1 MAEPTGAYTFDGLI
15 IRVAETIGISDYD
28 SAGLLG
34 AAGRGIAAIPTNA
47 NDLDKCKRAINDAI
61 KMFIADAPPTG
72 WFWMERIMSVTFS
85 VDGSGSD
92 NIDSDSSRYLL
103 AENFSGEVMGKIT
116 YAKDTDRGH
125 IIDWCNEG
133 HIRFLKETNEIDGYP
148 RLAAIRPYSPTGSA
162 LGSSRQFELVV
173 DPAPIAA
180 DTIEFP
186 YRIGF
191 NQLSVGTD
199 LHPAG
204 FRFDDSILAA
214 CKAQAEMEFD
224 DLSAGWV
231 ERYYSVA
238 LPNAIKIDNRSRPKK
253 LTRRHVLERTW
264 NEVEFFSNGVQV
276 DV

>member
-1 MAEPTGAYTFDGLI
+1 MAEPTGAYTFNDLI
-15 IRVAETIGISDYD
+15 IRVSEFIGISDYD
-28 SAGLLG
+28 TAGSSG
-34 AAGRGIAAIPTNA
+34 TAGRGIAAIPEDA
-47 NDLDKCKRAINDAI
+47 HDLDKVQRCINDAI

-72 WFWMERIMSVTFS
+72 WFWMERIMSITFS
-85 VDGSGSD
+85 IDGSGAD
-92 NIDSDSSRYLL
+92 NIDGDSSRYLL
-103 AENFSGEVMGKIT
+103 AENFSGDVMGTIT
-116 YAKDTDRGH
+116 MAKDSDRGH

-148 RLAAIRPYSPTGSA
+148 RLAAIRPYSPTGST
-162 LGSSRQFELVV
+162 LGSSRQFEFVI

-180 DTIEFP
+180 DTVEFP

-191 NQLSVGTD
+191 NQLSEGTD

-204 FRFDDSILAA
+204 FRFDDSILSA

-224 DLSAGWV
+224 DLNAGWT
-231 ERYYSVA
+231 ERYHKVA
-238 LPNAIKIDNRSRPKK
+238 LPNAIKIDNRSRPRK